1 MGKKKAAPAPA
12 PAPPPAPVAVPTQSL
27 QTQTALVEV
36 SGAQSRL
43 NMTLGSQ
50 LDQQNKE
57 FFTTQDIRQTQSTG
71 AETRLTLGTQGEQER
86 ATIGA
91 RGEQERLGIGATG
104 EQQRLGY
111 QTQGEQERLSIGA
124 TGKETRKTALQQ
136 YMQQN
141 YVMGRQRDWAQ
152 DAYRTGGPK
161 TSQPSSAQ
169 PGIVE

>member
-12 PAPPPAPVAVPTQSL
+12 PAPAPVAVPTQSL
-27 QTQTALVEV
+27 QTQTALAEV

-57 FFTTQDIRQTQSTG
+57 FFTTQDIRQTQTTG

-86 ATIGA
+86 ASMGA
-91 RGEQERLGIGATG
+91 R
-104 EQQRLGY
+104 
-111 QTQGEQERLSIGA
+111 GEQERLSIGA

>member
-1 MGKKKAAPAPA
+1 MGKKKGAAPAPA

-27 QTQTALVEV
+27 QTQTALAEV

-57 FFTTQDIRQTQSTG
+57 FFTTQDIRQTQATG
-71 AETRLTLGTQGEQER
+71 SETRLTLGTQGEQER
-86 ATIGA
+86 ASIGA
-91 RGEQERLGIGATG
+91 RGEQERLGYETQG
-104 EQQRLGY
+104 EQQRLN
-111 QTQGEQERLSIGA
+111 IGT

-141 YVMGRQRDWAQ
+141 YVMGRQRDWSQ
-152 DAYRTGGPK
+152 DAYRMGGPK